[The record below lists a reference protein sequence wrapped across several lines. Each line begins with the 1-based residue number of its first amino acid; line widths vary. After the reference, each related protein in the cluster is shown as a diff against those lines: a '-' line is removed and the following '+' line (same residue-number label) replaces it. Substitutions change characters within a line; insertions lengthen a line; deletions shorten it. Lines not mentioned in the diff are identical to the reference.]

1 MFTLKDIT
9 SDFLQSA
16 IFIEQ
21 DDKDKI
27 IFEYLPNNQI
37 DTLKKREVYSSDRF
51 SLFLNIFNF
60 DTTDNSVLIEK
71 INDLLFITTEY
82 SEINEFDLSE
92 ADFAISD
99 DVENFITKYLYNYKT
114 IVNLYPITYM
124 FYPDIFK
131 ILRYLLCKNNL
142 YSGSYKVNLD
152 SAIDS
157 YVELYNEIHY
167 LIDNLD
173 NMKQEVIDI
182 FNTFSEYKV
191 KLPTSEIALIYQAY
205 NQKNKNELI
214 FNDLNPFIRTN
225 TDETDEIFSSWEDIV
240 MTLPNKLDA
249 PLEFPVCDSII
260 KFLRQTVQNLIHDEM
275 SLRKCKNCD
284 RYFIVR
290 YSSLAE
296 YCLRKVEGTNATCQ
310 EYASKKT
317 YKKKQAANPL
327 YQVFTTYYNRIYG
340 RIRRGTLDKDS
351 TLLDDIK
358 ILHQEFASKYDELT
372 NENEKEKLIQEF
384 TSSAENLIK

>member
-1 MFTLKDIT
+1 MT
-9 SDFLQSA
+9 SDFLQTA
-16 IFIEQ
+16 IYIEQ

-37 DTLKKREVYSSDRF
+37 DTLKKREVYSDDIF

-60 DTTDNSVLIEK
+60 DTTDNSILIDK
-71 INDLLFITTEY
+71 IKDLLFITTKY
-82 SEINEFDLSE
+82 SEINEFDISE
-92 ADFAISD
+92 ADFAITD
-99 DVENFITKYLYNYKT
+99 DVGNFITKYLDNYKT

-124 FYPDIFK
+124 LYPYIFK

-142 YSGSYKVNLD
+142 YSGSYKVDLD

-157 YVELYNEIHY
+157 YVGLYNEIHY

-225 TDETDEIFSSWEDIV
+225 TDEIFSSWKDIV

-296 YCLRKVEGTNATCQ
+296 YCLRKVEGTHATCQ

-358 ILHQEFASKYDELT
+358 ILHQEFATKYDELADK
-372 NENEKEKLIQEF
+372 NEKEKLIQEF

>member
-9 SDFLQSA
+9 SYFLQTA
-16 IFIEQ
+16 IYIEQ

-37 DTLKKREVYSSDRF
+37 DTLKKREVYSDDRF

-60 DTTDNSVLIEK
+60 DTTDNSILIEK
-71 INDLLFITTEY
+71 INDLLFITTGY
-82 SEINEFDLSE
+82 GEINEFDLSE
-92 ADFAISD
+92 GDFSISD
-99 DVENFITKYLYNYKT
+99 DVENFITKYLDNYKT

-124 FYPDIFK
+124 LYPDIFK

-142 YSGSYKVNLD
+142 YSGSYKVDLD

-157 YVELYNEIHY
+157 YVKLHNEIHY

-225 TDETDEIFSSWEDIV
+225 TDEIFSSWKDIV
-240 MTLPNKLDA
+240 MMLPNKLDA

-260 KFLRQTVQNLIHDEM
+260 KFLRQTVQSLIHDEM
-275 SLRKCKNCD
+275 SLRKCKNCN
-284 RYFIVR
+284 RYFIAR

-296 YCLRKVEGTNATCQ
+296 YCLRKVKGTNATCQ

-340 RIRRGTLDKDS
+340 RIRRGTLEKDS

-358 ILHQEFASKYDELT
+358 VLHQQFASKYDKLT

>member
-1 MFTLKDIT
+1 MQT
-9 SDFLQSA
+9 A
-16 IFIEQ
+16 IYIEQ

-37 DTLKKREVYSSDRF
+37 DTLKKREVYSDDRF

-60 DTTDNSVLIEK
+60 DTTDNSILIDK
-71 INDLLFITTEY
+71 IKALLFITTKY
-82 SEINEFDLSE
+82 SEINEFDISE
-92 ADFAISD
+92 ADFAITD
-99 DVENFITKYLYNYKT
+99 DVGNFITKYLDNYKT

-124 FYPDIFK
+124 LYPYIFK

-142 YSGSYKVNLD
+142 YSGSYKVDLD

-157 YVELYNEIHY
+157 YVGLYNEIHY

-225 TDETDEIFSSWEDIV
+225 TDKIFSSWKDIV

-296 YCLRKVEGTNATCQ
+296 YCLRKVEGTNSTCQ

-358 ILHQEFASKYDELT
+358 ILHQEFATKYDELADK
-372 NENEKEKLIQEF
+372 NEKEKLIQEF

>member
-1 MFTLKDIT
+1 LFTLKDIT
-9 SDFLQSA
+9 SDFLQTA
-16 IFIEQ
+16 IYIEQ

-37 DTLKKREVYSSDRF
+37 DTLKKREVYSDDIF

-60 DTTDNSVLIEK
+60 DTTDNSILIDK
-71 INDLLFITTEY
+71 IKDLLFITTKY
-82 SEINEFDLSE
+82 SEINEFDISE
-92 ADFAISD
+92 ADFAITD
-99 DVENFITKYLYNYKT
+99 DVGNFITKYLDNYKT

-124 FYPDIFK
+124 LYPYIFK

-142 YSGSYKVNLD
+142 YSGSYKVDLD

-157 YVELYNEIHY
+157 YVGLYNEIHY

-225 TDETDEIFSSWEDIV
+225 TDEIFSSWKDIV

-249 PLEFPVCDSII
+249 PLEFPICDSII

-296 YCLRKVEGTNATCQ
+296 YCLRKVEGTHATCQ

-327 YQVFTTYYNRIYG
+327 YQIFTTYYNRIYG

-358 ILHQEFASKYDELT
+358 ILHQEFATKYDELADK
-372 NENEKEKLIQEF
+372 NEKEKLIQEF

>member
-9 SDFLQSA
+9 SDFLQTA
-16 IFIEQ
+16 IYIEQ

-37 DTLKKREVYSSDRF
+37 DTLKKREVYSDDRF

-60 DTTDNSVLIEK
+60 DTTDNSILIDK
-71 INDLLFITTEY
+71 IKDLLFITTKY
-82 SEINEFDLSE
+82 SEINEFDISE
-92 ADFAISD
+92 ADFAITD
-99 DVENFITKYLYNYKT
+99 DVGNFITKYLDNYKT

-124 FYPDIFK
+124 LYPYIFK

-142 YSGSYKVNLD
+142 YSGSYKVDLD

-157 YVELYNEIHY
+157 YVGLYNEIHY

-225 TDETDEIFSSWEDIV
+225 TDEIFSSWKDIV

-358 ILHQEFASKYDELT
+358 ILHQEFATKYDELADK
-372 NENEKEKLIQEF
+372 NEKEKLILEF

>member
-9 SDFLQSA
+9 SDFLQTA
-16 IFIEQ
+16 IYIEQ

-37 DTLKKREVYSSDRF
+37 DTLKKREVYSDDRF

-60 DTTDNSVLIEK
+60 DTTDNSILIDK
-71 INDLLFITTEY
+71 IKDLLFITTKY
-82 SEINEFDLSE
+82 SEINEFDISE
-92 ADFAISD
+92 ADFAITD
-99 DVENFITKYLYNYKT
+99 DVGNFITKYLDNYKT

-124 FYPDIFK
+124 LYPYIFK

-142 YSGSYKVNLD
+142 YSASYKVDLD
-152 SAIDS
+152 SAINS
-157 YVELYNEIHY
+157 YVGLYNEIHY

-225 TDETDEIFSSWEDIV
+225 TDEIFSSWKDIV

-249 PLEFPVCDSII
+249 LLEFPVCDSII

-317 YKKKQAANPL
+317 YKKKQAENPL

-340 RIRRGTLDKDS
+340 RIRRGSLDKDT

-358 ILHQEFASKYDELT
+358 LLHQEFSAKYDEILDET
-372 NENEKEKLIQEF
+372 DKKNLIQEF
-384 TSSAENLIK
+384 TSLAENLIK

>member
-9 SDFLQSA
+9 SDFLQTA
-16 IFIEQ
+16 IYIEQ
-21 DDKDKI
+21 DDKNKI

-37 DTLKKREVYSSDRF
+37 DTLKKREVYSDDIF

-60 DTTDNSVLIEK
+60 DTTDNSILIDRIK
-71 INDLLFITTEY
+71 DLLFITTKY
-82 SEINEFDLSE
+82 SEINEFDISE
-92 ADFAISD
+92 ADFAITD
-99 DVENFITKYLYNYKT
+99 DVGNFITKYLDNYKT

-124 FYPDIFK
+124 LYPYIFK

-142 YSGSYKVNLD
+142 YSGSYKVDLD

-157 YVELYNEIHY
+157 YVGLYNEIHY

-225 TDETDEIFSSWEDIV
+225 TDEIFSSWKDIV

-296 YCLRKVEGTNATCQ
+296 YCLRKVEETHATCQ

-358 ILHQEFASKYDELT
+358 ILHQEFATKYDELADK
-372 NENEKEKLIQEF
+372 NEKEKLIQEF

>member
-9 SDFLQSA
+9 SDFLQTA
-16 IFIEQ
+16 IYIEQ
-21 DDKDKI
+21 DDIDKI

-37 DTLKKREVYSSDRF
+37 DTLKKREVYSDDRF

-60 DTTDNSVLIEK
+60 DTTDNSILIERIK
-71 INDLLFITTEY
+71 DLLFITTGY
-82 SEINEFDLSE
+82 GEINEFDLSE

-99 DVENFITKYLYNYKT
+99 DVGNFITKYLDNYKT

-124 FYPDIFK
+124 LYPDIFK

-142 YSGSYKVNLD
+142 YSGSYKVDLD

-157 YVELYNEIHY
+157 YVELHNEIHY

-205 NQKNKNELI
+205 NQKNKNESI

-225 TDETDEIFSSWEDIV
+225 TDEIFNSWEDII

-260 KFLRQTVQNLIHDEM
+260 KFLRQTVQSLIHDEM

-351 TLLDDIK
+351 TLLNDIK
-358 ILHQEFASKYDELT
+358 VLHREFEAKYDDAK
-372 NENEKEKLIQEF
+372 NIGSKEEIINLFISEADKLL
-384 TSSAENLIK
+384 S

>member
-9 SDFLQSA
+9 SDFLQTA
-16 IFIEQ
+16 IYIEQ

-37 DTLKKREVYSSDRF
+37 DTLKKREVYSDDRF

-60 DTTDNSVLIEK
+60 DTTDNSILIDK
-71 INDLLFITTEY
+71 IKALLFITTKY
-82 SEINEFDLSE
+82 SEINEFDISE
-92 ADFAISD
+92 ADFAITD
-99 DVENFITKYLYNYKT
+99 DVGNFITKYLDNYKT

-124 FYPDIFK
+124 LYPYIFK

-142 YSGSYKVNLD
+142 YSGSYKVDLD

-157 YVELYNEIHY
+157 YVGLYNEIHY

-225 TDETDEIFSSWEDIV
+225 TDKIFSSWKDIV

-296 YCLRKVEGTNATCQ
+296 YCLRKVEGTNSTCQ

-358 ILHQEFASKYDELT
+358 ILHQEFATKYDELADK
-372 NENEKEKLIQEF
+372 NEKEKLIQEF

>member
-9 SDFLQSA
+9 SDFLQTA
-16 IFIEQ
+16 IYIEQ

-37 DTLKKREVYSSDRF
+37 DTLKKREVYSDDSF

-60 DTTDNSVLIEK
+60 DTTDNSILIDK
-71 INDLLFITTEY
+71 IKDLLFSTTKY
-82 SEINEFDLSE
+82 SEINEFDISE
-92 ADFAISD
+92 ADFAITD
-99 DVENFITKYLYNYKT
+99 DVGNFITKYLDNYKT

-124 FYPDIFK
+124 LYPYIFK

-142 YSGSYKVNLD
+142 YSGSYKVDLD

-157 YVELYNEIHY
+157 YVGLYNEIHY

-225 TDETDEIFSSWEDIV
+225 TDEIFSSWKDIV

-358 ILHQEFASKYDELT
+358 ILHQEFATKYDELADK
-372 NENEKEKLIQEF
+372 NEKEKLIQEF

>member
-9 SDFLQSA
+9 RDFLQTA
-16 IFIEQ
+16 IYIEQ
-21 DDKDKI
+21 YDKDKI

-37 DTLKKREVYSSDRF
+37 DTLKKREVYSDDRF

-60 DTTDNSVLIEK
+60 DTTDNSILIEK
-71 INDLLFITTEY
+71 IKGLLFITTDY
-82 SEINEFDLSE
+82 GEINEFDLSE
-92 ADFAISD
+92 NDFSISD
-99 DVENFITKYLYNYKT
+99 DVENFITKYLDNYKT

-124 FYPDIFK
+124 LYPDIFK
-131 ILRYLLCKNNL
+131 ILRYMLCKNNL
-142 YSGSYKVNLD
+142 YSGSYKVDLD

-157 YVELYNEIHY
+157 YVELHNEIHY

-205 NQKNKNELI
+205 NQKNKKKLVFNE
-214 FNDLNPFIRTN
+214 LNPFIRTN
-225 TDETDEIFSSWEDIV
+225 TDEIFSSWEDIV

-249 PLEFPVCDSII
+249 HLEFPVCDSII

-284 RYFIVR
+284 RYFIAR

-296 YCLRKVEGTNATCQ
+296 YCLRKVKGTNATCQ

-340 RIRRGTLDKDS
+340 RIRRGTLDKNS

-358 ILHQEFASKYDELT
+358 VLHQEFEVKYNNAKNKDAK
-372 NENEKEKLIQEF
+372 KEIINLFILEADKLL
-384 TSSAENLIK
+384 N

>member
-9 SDFLQSA
+9 SDFLQTA
-16 IFIEQ
+16 IYIEQ

-37 DTLKKREVYSSDRF
+37 DTLKKREVYSDDRF

-60 DTTDNSVLIEK
+60 DTTDNSILIDK
-71 INDLLFITTEY
+71 IKDLLFITTKY
-82 SEINEFDLSE
+82 SEINEFDISE
-92 ADFAISD
+92 ADFAITD
-99 DVENFITKYLYNYKT
+99 DVGNFITKYLDNYKT

-124 FYPDIFK
+124 LYPYIFR

-142 YSGSYKVNLD
+142 YSGSYKVDLD
-152 SAIDS
+152 SAINS

-225 TDETDEIFSSWEDIV
+225 TDEIFSSWKDIV

-249 PLEFPVCDSII
+249 LLEFPVCDSII

-358 ILHQEFASKYDELT
+358 ILHQEFATKYDELADK
-372 NENEKEKLIQEF
+372 NEKGKLIQEF
-384 TSSAENLIK
+384 ISSAENLIK

>member
-9 SDFLQSA
+9 SDFLQTA
-16 IFIEQ
+16 IYIEQ

-37 DTLKKREVYSSDRF
+37 DTLKKREVYSDDSF

-60 DTTDNSVLIEK
+60 DTTDNSILIDK
-71 INDLLFITTEY
+71 IKDLLFSTTKY
-82 SEINEFDLSE
+82 SEINEFDISE
-92 ADFAISD
+92 ADFAITD
-99 DVENFITKYLYNYKT
+99 DVGNFITKYLDNYKT

-124 FYPDIFK
+124 LYPYIFK

-142 YSGSYKVNLD
+142 YSGSYKVDLD

-157 YVELYNEIHY
+157 YVGLYNEIHY

-225 TDETDEIFSSWEDIV
+225 TDEIFSSWKDIV

-358 ILHQEFASKYDELT
+358 ILHQEFATNYDELADK
-372 NENEKEKLIQEF
+372 NEKRNNF
-384 TSSAENLIK
+384 V

>member
-16 IFIEQ
+16 IYIEQ
-21 DDKDKI
+21 EDKDKI
-27 IFEYLPNNQI
+27 IFEYLPTNQI
-37 DTLKKREVYSSDRF
+37 DTLKKREVYSGDRF

-60 DTTDNSVLIEK
+60 DTTYNSVLTEK
-71 INDLLFITTEY
+71 INELLFITTNY
-82 SEINEFDLSE
+82 GEINEFDLSE
-92 ADFAISD
+92 ADFSISD
-99 DVENFITKYLYNYKT
+99 DVENFITKYLDSYKS
-114 IVNLYPITYM
+114 IVTLYPITYM
-124 FYPDIFK
+124 LYPYIFK
-131 ILRYLLCKNNL
+131 IVRYLLCKNNL
-142 YSGSYKVNLD
+142 YSGTYTVDLD

-157 YVELYNEIHY
+157 YVELYNEVHY

-173 NMKQEVIDI
+173 NMKQEFIDI

-225 TDETDEIFSSWEDIV
+225 TDEIFSSWEDII

-249 PLEFPVCDSII
+249 PLEFPVCNSII
-260 KFLRQTVQNLIHDEM
+260 KFLRQMVQNLIHDEM

-284 RYFIVR
+284 RYFIAR

-340 RIRRGTLDKDS
+340 RIRRGTLDKNS

-358 ILHQEFASKYDELT
+358 VLHQEFEVKYNNAKNKDA
-372 NENEKEKLIQEF
+372 KEEIINLFILEADKLL
-384 TSSAENLIK
+384 N

>member
-16 IFIEQ
+16 IYIEQ
-21 DDKDKI
+21 EDKDKI
-27 IFEYLPNNQI
+27 IFEYLPTNQI
-37 DTLKKREVYSSDRF
+37 DTLKKREVYSGDRF

-60 DTTDNSVLIEK
+60 DTTYNSVLTEK
-71 INDLLFITTEY
+71 INELLFITTNY
-82 SEINEFDLSE
+82 DEINEFDLSE
-92 ADFAISD
+92 ADFSISD
-99 DVENFITKYLYNYKT
+99 DVENFITKYLDSYKS
-114 IVNLYPITYM
+114 IVTLYPITYM
-124 FYPDIFK
+124 LYPYIFK
-131 ILRYLLCKNNL
+131 IVRYLLCKNNL
-142 YSGSYKVNLD
+142 YSGTYTVDLD

-157 YVELYNEIHY
+157 YVELYNEVNY

-225 TDETDEIFSSWEDIV
+225 TDEIFSSWEDII

-249 PLEFPVCDSII
+249 PLEFPVCNSII
-260 KFLRQTVQNLIHDEM
+260 KFLRQMVQNLIHDEM

-284 RYFIVR
+284 RYFIAR

-340 RIRRGTLDKDS
+340 RIRRGTLDKNS

-358 ILHQEFASKYDELT
+358 VLHQEFEVKYNNAKNKDA
-372 NENEKEKLIQEF
+372 KEEIINLFILEADKLL
-384 TSSAENLIK
+384 N

>member
-9 SDFLQSA
+9 SDFLQTA
-16 IFIEQ
+16 IYIEQ

-37 DTLKKREVYSSDRF
+37 DTLKKREVYSDDIF

-60 DTTDNSVLIEK
+60 DTTDNSILIDK
-71 INDLLFITTEY
+71 IKDLLFITTKY
-82 SEINEFDLSE
+82 SEINEFDISE
-92 ADFAISD
+92 ADFAITD
-99 DVENFITKYLYNYKT
+99 DVGNFITKYLDNYKT

-124 FYPDIFK
+124 LYPYIFK

-142 YSGSYKVNLD
+142 YSGSYKVDLD

-157 YVELYNEIHY
+157 YVGLYNEIHY

-214 FNDLNPFIRTN
+214 FNDLNPFIRAN
-225 TDETDEIFSSWEDIV
+225 TDEIFSSWKDIV

-296 YCLRKVEGTNATCQ
+296 YCLRKVEGTHATCQ

-358 ILHQEFASKYDELT
+358 ILHQEFATKYDELADK
-372 NENEKEKLIQEF
+372 NEKEKLIQEF

>member
-9 SDFLQSA
+9 SDFLQTA
-16 IFIEQ
+16 IYIEQ

-37 DTLKKREVYSSDRF
+37 DTLKKREVYSGDRF

-60 DTTDNSVLIEK
+60 DTTDNSILIEK
-71 INDLLFITTEY
+71 INNLLFITTKY

-92 ADFAISD
+92 VDFAISD
-99 DVENFITKYLYNYKT
+99 DVENFITKYLDNYKT

-124 FYPDIFK
+124 LYPDIFK
-131 ILRYLLCKNNL
+131 ILRYLLYKNNL
-142 YSGSYKVNLD
+142 YSGSYKVDLD

-157 YVELYNEIHY
+157 YVGLHNEIHY

-225 TDETDEIFSSWEDIV
+225 TDEIFSSWEDIV

-249 PLEFPVCDSII
+249 PLEFPVCNSII

-284 RYFIVR
+284 RYFIAR

-296 YCLRKVEGTNATCQ
+296 YCLRKVKGTNATCQ

-340 RIRRGTLDKDS
+340 RIRRGTLDKNS

-358 ILHQEFASKYDELT
+358 VLHQEFEVKYNNAKNKDA
-372 NENEKEKLIQEF
+372 KEEIINLFILEADKLL
-384 TSSAENLIK
+384 N

>member
-9 SDFLQSA
+9 SDFLQTA
-16 IFIEQ
+16 IYIEQ

-37 DTLKKREVYSSDRF
+37 DTLKKREVYSDDIF

-60 DTTDNSVLIEK
+60 DTTDNSILIDK
-71 INDLLFITTEY
+71 IKDLLFITTKY
-82 SEINEFDLSE
+82 SEINEFDISE
-92 ADFAISD
+92 ADFAITD
-99 DVENFITKYLYNYKT
+99 DVGNFITKYLDNYKT

-124 FYPDIFK
+124 LYPYIFK

-142 YSGSYKVNLD
+142 YSGSYKVDLD

-157 YVELYNEIHY
+157 YVGLYNEIHY

-225 TDETDEIFSSWEDIV
+225 TDEIFSSWKDIV

-296 YCLRKVEGTNATCQ
+296 YCLRKVEGTHATCQ

-358 ILHQEFASKYDELT
+358 ILHQEFATKYDELADK
-372 NENEKEKLIQEF
+372 NEKEKLIQEF
-384 TSSAENLIK
+384 TSSAENL

>member
-9 SDFLQSA
+9 SDFLQTA
-16 IFIEQ
+16 IYIEQ

-37 DTLKKREVYSSDRF
+37 DTLKKREVYSDDIF

-60 DTTDNSVLIEK
+60 DTTDNSILIDK
-71 INDLLFITTEY
+71 IKDLLFITTKY
-82 SEINEFDLSE
+82 SEINEFDISE
-92 ADFAISD
+92 ADFAIKD
-99 DVENFITKYLYNYKT
+99 DVGNFITKYLDNYKT

-124 FYPDIFK
+124 LYPYIFK

-142 YSGSYKVNLD
+142 YSGSYKVDLD

-157 YVELYNEIHY
+157 YVGLYNEIHY

-225 TDETDEIFSSWEDIV
+225 TDEIFSSWKDIV

-296 YCLRKVEGTNATCQ
+296 YCLRKVEGTHATCQ

-358 ILHQEFASKYDELT
+358 ILHQEFATKYDELADK
-372 NENEKEKLIQEF
+372 NEKEKLIQEF

>member
-16 IFIEQ
+16 IYIEQ
-21 DDKDKI
+21 EDKDKI
-27 IFEYLPNNQI
+27 IFEYLPTNQI
-37 DTLKKREVYSSDRF
+37 DTLKKREVYSGDRF

-60 DTTDNSVLIEK
+60 DTTYNSVLTEK
-71 INDLLFITTEY
+71 INELLFITTNY
-82 SEINEFDLSE
+82 DEINEFDLSE
-92 ADFAISD
+92 ADFSISD
-99 DVENFITKYLYNYKT
+99 DVENFITKYLDSYKS
-114 IVNLYPITYM
+114 IVTLYPITYM
-124 FYPDIFK
+124 LYPYIFK
-131 ILRYLLCKNNL
+131 IVRYLLCKNNL
-142 YSGSYKVNLD
+142 YSGTYTVDLD

-157 YVELYNEIHY
+157 YVELYNEVHY

-225 TDETDEIFSSWEDIV
+225 TDEIFSSWEDII

-249 PLEFPVCDSII
+249 PLEFPVCNSII
-260 KFLRQTVQNLIHDEM
+260 KFLRQMVQNLIHDEM

-284 RYFIVR
+284 RYLIAR

-340 RIRRGTLDKDS
+340 RIRRGTLDKNS

-358 ILHQEFASKYDELT
+358 VLHQEFEVKYNNAKNKDA
-372 NENEKEKLIQEF
+372 KEEIINLFILEADKLL
-384 TSSAENLIK
+384 N

>member
-1 MFTLKDIT
+1 MQT
-9 SDFLQSA
+9 A
-16 IFIEQ
+16 IYIEQ

-37 DTLKKREVYSSDRF
+37 DTLKKREVYSDDRF

-60 DTTDNSVLIEK
+60 DTTDNSILIDK
-71 INDLLFITTEY
+71 IKALLFITTKY
-82 SEINEFDLSE
+82 SEINEFDISE
-92 ADFAISD
+92 ADFAITD
-99 DVENFITKYLYNYKT
+99 DVGNFITKYLDNYKT

-124 FYPDIFK
+124 LYQYIFK

-142 YSGSYKVNLD
+142 YSGSYKVDLD

-157 YVELYNEIHY
+157 YVGLYNEIHY

-225 TDETDEIFSSWEDIV
+225 TDKIFSSWKDIV

-296 YCLRKVEGTNATCQ
+296 YCLRKVEGTNSTCQ

-358 ILHQEFASKYDELT
+358 ILHQEFATKYDELADK
-372 NENEKEKLIQEF
+372 NEKEKLIQEF

>member
-9 SDFLQSA
+9 SDFLQTA
-16 IFIEQ
+16 IYIEQ

-37 DTLKKREVYSSDRF
+37 DTLKKREVYSDDRF

-60 DTTDNSVLIEK
+60 DTTDNSILIDK
-71 INDLLFITTEY
+71 IKDLLFITTKY
-82 SEINEFDLSE
+82 SEINEFDISE
-92 ADFAISD
+92 ADFAITD
-99 DVENFITKYLYNYKT
+99 DVGNFITKYLDNYKT

-124 FYPDIFK
+124 LYPYIFK

-142 YSGSYKVNLD
+142 YSGTYKVDLD

-157 YVELYNEIHY
+157 YVGLYNEIHY

-225 TDETDEIFSSWEDIV
+225 TDEIFSSWKDIV

-340 RIRRGTLDKDS
+340 RIRRGTLDKNS

-358 ILHQEFASKYDELT
+358 VLHQEFEVKY
-372 NENEKEKLIQEF
+372 NNAKNKGAKEEIINLFILEADKLL
-384 TSSAENLIK
+384 N

>member
-1 MFTLKDIT
+1 MQT
-9 SDFLQSA
+9 A
-16 IFIEQ
+16 IYIEQ

-37 DTLKKREVYSSDRF
+37 DTLKKREVYSDDIF

-60 DTTDNSVLIEK
+60 DTTDNSILIDK
-71 INDLLFITTEY
+71 IKDLLFITTKY
-82 SEINEFDLSE
+82 SEINEFDISE
-92 ADFAISD
+92 ADFAITD
-99 DVENFITKYLYNYKT
+99 DVGNFITKYLDNYKT

-124 FYPDIFK
+124 LYPYIFK

-142 YSGSYKVNLD
+142 YSGSYKVDLD

-157 YVELYNEIHY
+157 YVGLYNEIHY

-225 TDETDEIFSSWEDIV
+225 TDEIFSSWKDIV

-296 YCLRKVEGTNATCQ
+296 YCLRKVEGTHATCQ

-358 ILHQEFASKYDELT
+358 ILHQEFATKYDELADK
-372 NENEKEKLIQEF
+372 NEKEKLIQEF

>member
-9 SDFLQSA
+9 SDFLQTA
-16 IFIEQ
+16 IYIEQ

-37 DTLKKREVYSSDRF
+37 DTLKKREVYSDDRF

-60 DTTDNSVLIEK
+60 DTTDNSILIDK
-71 INDLLFITTEY
+71 IKDLLFITTKY
-82 SEINEFDLSE
+82 SEINEFDISE
-92 ADFAISD
+92 ADFAITD
-99 DVENFITKYLYNYKT
+99 DVGNFITKYLDNYKT

-124 FYPDIFK
+124 LYPYIFR

-142 YSGSYKVNLD
+142 YSGSYKVDLD
-152 SAIDS
+152 SAINS

-167 LIDNLD
+167 LIDNLY

-225 TDETDEIFSSWEDIV
+225 TDEIFSSWKDIV

-249 PLEFPVCDSII
+249 LLEFPVCDSII

-358 ILHQEFASKYDELT
+358 ILHQEFATKYDELADK
-372 NENEKEKLIQEF
+372 NEKGKLIQEF
-384 TSSAENLIK
+384 ISSAENLIK

>member
-1 MFTLKDIT
+1 
-9 SDFLQSA
+9 
-16 IFIEQ
+16 
-21 DDKDKI
+21 
-27 IFEYLPNNQI
+27 
-37 DTLKKREVYSSDRF
+37 
-51 SLFLNIFNF
+51 
-60 DTTDNSVLIEK
+60 
-71 INDLLFITTEY
+71 
-82 SEINEFDLSE
+82 
-92 ADFAISD
+92 
-99 DVENFITKYLYNYKT
+99 
-114 IVNLYPITYM
+114 M
-124 FYPDIFK
+124 FYRDIFK
-131 ILRYLLCKNNL
+131 NLRYLLYKNNL
-142 YSGSYKVNLD
+142 YSGSYKVDLD

-157 YVELYNEIHY
+157 YVGLHNEIHY

-173 NMKQEVIDI
+173 NMKLEVIDI

-191 KLPTSEIALIYQAY
+191 KLPTSEIALIYLAY
-205 NQKNKNELI
+205 NQKNELI

-225 TDETDEIFSSWEDIV
+225 TDEIYSSWEDIV

-275 SLRKCKNCD
+275 SLRKCKNYD
-284 RYFIVR
+284 RYFIAH

-296 YCLRKVEGTNATCQ
+296 YCLRKIEGTNATCQ

-327 YQVFTTYYNRIYG
+327 YQVFTTYYNCING

-358 ILHQEFASKYDELT
+358 GLHQEFASKYDEISMKMT
-372 NENEKEKLIQEF
+372 KKC
-384 TSSAENLIK
+384 

>member
-1 MFTLKDIT
+1 LFTLKDIT
-9 SDFLQSA
+9 SDFLQTA
-16 IFIEQ
+16 IYIEQ

-37 DTLKKREVYSSDRF
+37 DTLKKREVYSDDRF

-60 DTTDNSVLIEK
+60 DTTDNSILIDK
-71 INDLLFITTEY
+71 IKDLLFITTKY
-82 SEINEFDLSE
+82 SEINEFDISE
-92 ADFAISD
+92 ADFAITD
-99 DVENFITKYLYNYKT
+99 DVGNFITKYLDNYKT

-124 FYPDIFK
+124 LYPYIFK

-142 YSGSYKVNLD
+142 YSGTYKVDLD

-157 YVELYNEIHY
+157 YVGLYNEIHY

-225 TDETDEIFSSWEDIV
+225 TDEIFSSWKDIV

-340 RIRRGTLDKDS
+340 RIRRGTLDKNS

-358 ILHQEFASKYDELT
+358 VLHQEFEVKY
-372 NENEKEKLIQEF
+372 NNAKNKGAKEEIINLFILEADKLL
-384 TSSAENLIK
+384 N

>member
-16 IFIEQ
+16 IYIEHKG
-21 DDKDKI
+21 KDKI
-27 IFEYLPNNQI
+27 IFEYLTNNKMETQ
-37 DTLKKREVYSSDRF
+37 KKREVYSDDRF

-60 DTTDNSVLIEK
+60 DTTDKSILIKK
-71 INDLLFITTEY
+71 IQDLLFIKTDY
-82 SEINEFDLSE
+82 DEINEFDLSE
-92 ADFAISD
+92 NDFSISD
-99 DVENFITKYLYNYKT
+99 DVENFITKYLDDYKV
-114 IVNLYPITYM
+114 IINLYPIAYM
-124 FYPDIFK
+124 LYPDIFK

-142 YSGSYKVNLD
+142 YSGSYKVDLD

-157 YVELYNEIHY
+157 YVELNSSIIF
-167 LIDNLD
+167 LTNNLAK
-173 NMKQEVIDI
+173 MKKEVIDI
-182 FNTFSEYKV
+182 FNLFAEYKV

-225 TDETDEIFSSWEDIV
+225 TDEIFSSWKDIV

-296 YCLRKVEGTNATCQ
+296 YCLRKVEGTHATCQ

-358 ILHQEFASKYDELT
+358 VLHQEFASKYDSAKDKDS
-372 NENEKEKLIQEF
+372 KEKII
-384 TSSAENLIK
+384 NLFILEADKLLN

>member
-9 SDFLQSA
+9 SDFLQTA
-16 IFIEQ
+16 IYIEQ

-37 DTLKKREVYSSDRF
+37 DTLKKREVYSGDRF

-60 DTTDNSVLIEK
+60 DTTDNSILIEK
-71 INDLLFITTEY
+71 IKDLLFITAGY
-82 SEINEFDLSE
+82 GEINEFDLSE
-92 ADFAISD
+92 ADFSISD
-99 DVENFITKYLYNYKT
+99 DVENFITKYLDNYKT

-124 FYPDIFK
+124 LYPDIFK

-142 YSGSYKVNLD
+142 YSGSYKVDLD

-157 YVELYNEIHY
+157 YVELHNEIHY

-205 NQKNKNELI
+205 NQKNKKKLVFNE
-214 FNDLNPFIRTN
+214 LNPFIRTN
-225 TDETDEIFSSWEDIV
+225 TDEIFSSWEDIV

-249 PLEFPVCDSII
+249 HLEFPVCDSII

-284 RYFIVR
+284 RYFIAR

-296 YCLRKVEGTNATCQ
+296 YCLRKVKGTNATCQ

-340 RIRRGTLDKDS
+340 RIRRGTLDKNS

-358 ILHQEFASKYDELT
+358 VLHQEFASKYDSAKDKDS
-372 NENEKEKLIQEF
+372 KEKII
-384 TSSAENLIK
+384 NLFILEADELLN

>member
-9 SDFLQSA
+9 SDFLQTA
-16 IFIEQ
+16 IYIEQ

-37 DTLKKREVYSSDRF
+37 DTLKKREVYSDDIF

-60 DTTDNSVLIEK
+60 DTTDNSILIDK
-71 INDLLFITTEY
+71 IKDLLFITTKY
-82 SEINEFDLSE
+82 SEINEFDISE
-92 ADFAISD
+92 ADFAITD
-99 DVENFITKYLYNYKT
+99 DVGNFITKYLDNYKT

-124 FYPDIFK
+124 LYPYIFK

-142 YSGSYKVNLD
+142 YSGSYKVDLD

-157 YVELYNEIHY
+157 YVGLYNEIHY

-225 TDETDEIFSSWEDIV
+225 TDEIFSSWKDIV

-249 PLEFPVCDSII
+249 PLEFPICDSII

-296 YCLRKVEGTNATCQ
+296 YCLRKVEGTHATCQ

-327 YQVFTTYYNRIYG
+327 YQIFTTYYNRIYG

-358 ILHQEFASKYDELT
+358 ILHQEFATKYDELADK
-372 NENEKEKLIQEF
+372 NEKEKLIQEF

>member
-16 IFIEQ
+16 IYIEQ
-21 DDKDKI
+21 EDKDKI
-27 IFEYLPNNQI
+27 IFEYLPTNQI
-37 DTLKKREVYSSDRF
+37 DTLKKREVYSGDRF

-60 DTTDNSVLIEK
+60 DTTYNSVLTEK
-71 INDLLFITTEY
+71 INELLFITTNY
-82 SEINEFDLSE
+82 DEINEFDLSE
-92 ADFAISD
+92 ADFSISD
-99 DVENFITKYLYNYKT
+99 DVENFITKYLDSYKS
-114 IVNLYPITYM
+114 IVTLYPITYM
-124 FYPDIFK
+124 LYPYIFK
-131 ILRYLLCKNNL
+131 IVRYLLCKNNL
-142 YSGSYKVNLD
+142 YSGTYTVDLD

-157 YVELYNEIHY
+157 YVELYNEVHY

-225 TDETDEIFSSWEDIV
+225 TDEIFSSWEDII

-249 PLEFPVCDSII
+249 PLEFPVCNSII
-260 KFLRQTVQNLIHDEM
+260 KFLRQMVQNLIHDEM

-284 RYFIVR
+284 RYFIAR

-340 RIRRGTLDKDS
+340 RIRRGTLDKNS

-358 ILHQEFASKYDELT
+358 VLHQEFEVKYNNAKNKDA
-372 NENEKEKLIQEF
+372 KEEIINLFILEADKLL
-384 TSSAENLIK
+384 N